1 MVRLVVMAAG
11 QAKRM
16 GSDKL
21 ALPWKDSTVL
31 ASVVKE
37 VLEASERLQDR
48 GAGHGRRLELK
59 VVARKPLVVYLPVAL
74 QERFQRAQGIWCED
88 EVPRPLAETIR
99 IGLQELADEVEGIGF
114 LPGDQVGL
122 RSDTLLCLVE
132 TFLREKP
139 DFLVPQVDSLA
150 PPKLESPDESA
161 LPDEPGMT
169 GVTGSPVIFHRR
181 YVPELLALEGE
192 QGGKTVLQ
200 RYKAKWA
207 TYPVETDFFAD
218 VDTPEQYSL
227 LSGHDLGSGEAS
239 L

>member
-11 QAKRM
+11 QARRM
-16 GSDKL
+16 GRDKL

-31 ASVVKE
+31 ASVLE
-37 VLEASERLQDR
+37 AVLKASERLQEAK
-48 GAGHGRRLELK
+48 AGQSSLELR
-59 VVARKPLVVYLPVAL
+59 VVARKSLAAYLPDAL
-74 QERFQRAQGIWCED
+74 QERFQRAQGTWCED
-88 EVPRPLAETIR
+88 EVPRPLADTIR
-99 IGLQELADEVEGIGF
+99 IGLQELADEIQGIAF

-122 RSDTLLCLVE
+122 RSDTLLRLVE
-132 TFLREKP
+132 TFLHEKP
-139 DFLVPQVDSLA
+139 DFLVPLADPLA
-150 PPKLESPDESA
+150 PPKLESLDESA
-161 LPDEPGMT
+161 LPDEPSMPGM
-169 GVTGSPVIFHRR
+169 TGSPVIFHRR
-181 YVPELLALEGE
+181 YVPELLGLEGE